1 MNKKILKHISPDLK
15 IGPRVAIIGSS
26 GKLEDSGLGEE
37 IDSYDDVIRFN
48 RAPTELYE
56 EDVGSKTTIRVVNS
70 HVFANVPVPN
80 PGFTNQDKDFVSK
93 LRNQKLLFWGKINSI
108 EYEIGLER
116 NHSSCENYSFDWDE
130 LQTIKNFINY
140 KNKNKS
146 PFAGTCIA
154 TICCMSGLEPTLYG
168 FDMDENLPRTHYFGE
183 RQPM

>member
-80 PGFTNQDKDFVSK
+80 PFIRFIKS
-93 LRNQKLLFWGKINSI
+93 SI
-108 EYEIGLER
+108 LSLSLHLPAI
-116 NHSSCENYSFDWDE
+116 
-130 LQTIKNFINY
+130 TIFLIYIIFIYFIN
-140 KNKNKS
+140 N
-146 PFAGTCIA
+146 
-154 TICCMSGLEPTLYG
+154 
-168 FDMDENLPRTHYFGE
+168 
-183 RQPM
+183 